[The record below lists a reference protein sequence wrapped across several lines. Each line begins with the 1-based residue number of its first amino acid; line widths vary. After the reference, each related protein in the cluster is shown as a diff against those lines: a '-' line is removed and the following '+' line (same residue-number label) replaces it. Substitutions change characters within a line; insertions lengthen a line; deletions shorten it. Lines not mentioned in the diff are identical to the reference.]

1 MSEDNQETMT
11 AALTTAVLGA
21 INARDRETS
30 SRIDKEKAAEL
41 TIERAAKRFL
51 SIRDI
56 VMAVGFFVALI
67 GGATV
72 AFTQLQ
78 EKPSKAEM
86 TTAISVKVSPLEE
99 RVEPMEKTVKAMGA
113 NMERVQK
120 LQEMQMQHAEW
131 RADVADC
138 RARSSCKRAPS
149 EPQSLKDKRR
159 DLMTQRAH

>member
-11 AALTTAVLGA
+11 ASITTAVLDA
-21 INARDRETS
+21 IDTRDRQVSDRLE
-30 SRIDKEKAAEL
+30 KEKAAEL

-56 VMAVGFFVALI
+56 VMAVGFFIALI

-72 AFTQLQ
+72 SFTQLR
-78 EKPSKAEM
+78 EKPSKAEVS
-86 TTAISVKVSPLEE
+86 TAIDAKVNPLEQ
-99 RVEPMEKTVKAMGA
+99 RVGPMEKTVKTMGA

-149 EPQSLKDKRR
+149 EPQSLKDKKRE
-159 DLMTQRAH
+159 LMTNQ